1 MNSKKPDDAA
11 RITGL
16 TNILKN
22 ANQPKEIHA
31 PPALPT
37 AEPVE
42 APATAVATRSRR
54 ERVGKREDPNYHQ
67 CGLYIRKT
75 THKRARRRLEDTQP
89 GKDMS
94 ELVQE
99 LLEQW
104 LESPR

>member
-1 MNSKKPDDAA
+1 MSKKPDDSA
-11 RITGL
+11 RIAGL
-16 TNILKN
+16 ANIIKA
-22 ANQPKEIHA
+22 ANQQKEIPASPA
-31 PPALPT
+31 PPA
-37 AEPVE
+37 ADAAAE
-42 APATAVATRSRR
+42 APTVAVATRPRR

-104 LESPR
+104 LETPR

>member
-1 MNSKKPDDAA
+1 MSRKAGDDVKIA
-11 RITGL
+11 GL
-16 TNILKN
+16 ASILMASNKE
-22 ANQPKEIHA
+22 KEIPSS
-31 PPALPT
+31 PPLPS
-37 AEPVE
+37 AAQAVE
-42 APATAVATRSRR
+42 ASTTAVAIRPKR
-54 ERVGKREDPNYHQ
+54 ERVGKRDDPNYHQ